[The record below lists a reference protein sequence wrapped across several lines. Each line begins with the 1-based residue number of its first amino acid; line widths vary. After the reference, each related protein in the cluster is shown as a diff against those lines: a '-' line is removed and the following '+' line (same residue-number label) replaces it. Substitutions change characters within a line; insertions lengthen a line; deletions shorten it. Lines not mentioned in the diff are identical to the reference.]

1 MLTRV
6 GAGVLFVGVMAAGC
20 AAPSE
25 ELGGEG
31 SAAIIGGEESNAVPA
46 IGYVAN
52 AGTNYGGVFFVDPF
66 CTGTLIAPNV
76 VLTAAHCADGA
87 ERSGAAIH
95 FGIGD
100 PRDKRV
106 VSVTAPPV
114 LHPAYDA
121 AEDGLRDY
129 SHDLAYLI
137 LDTPITDVPL
147 ATIRRTSH
155 SGNCDY
161 VSTGYGVFRDGH
173 VHGATVDATEYGKRR
188 STATCGDAGYTAG
201 ARLVAEDDALTIPGG
216 MIRTYSNGVGAP
228 CVGDS
233 GGPLRIRNTREI
245 VGVLSQ
251 IEQRTCTANNV
262 AFYAPIEPSLDF
274 IEEALAAGRRR
285 D

>member
-1 MLTRV
+1 MVLV
-6 GAGVLFVGVMAAGC
+6 GLFGAGC
-20 AAPSE
+20 AEPSVQE
-25 ELGGEG
+25 EDAEG
-31 SAAIIGGEESNAVPA
+31 SSAIIGGEESDAVPA
-46 IGYVAN
+46 IGYIAN
-52 AGTNYGGVFFVDPF
+52 AGTNVGGTFFVDPF

-76 VLTAAHCADGA
+76 VLTAAHCADAA
-87 ERSGAAIH
+87 EQQSSAIH

-106 VSVTAPPV
+106 VSVTQPPV

-121 AEDGLRDY
+121 EDGVRDY
-129 SHDLAYLI
+129 SHDMAYLI
-137 LDTPITDVPL
+137 LDTPITDVAP

-155 SGNCDY
+155 AGHCDY
-161 VSTGYGVFRDGH
+161 VSTGYGVSRAGF
-173 VHGATVDATEYGKRR
+173 VHGSKAAPSDSGKRA
-188 STATCGDAGYTAG
+188 STATCGDAGYTTG
-201 ARLVAEDDALTIPGG
+201 KRLLAEDDISLPGG

-251 IEQRTCTANNV
+251 IAERVCTTDNV
-262 AFYAPIEPSLDF
+262 AFYAPIEPSLGF
-274 IEEALAAGRRR
+274 IDEALAAGRRL